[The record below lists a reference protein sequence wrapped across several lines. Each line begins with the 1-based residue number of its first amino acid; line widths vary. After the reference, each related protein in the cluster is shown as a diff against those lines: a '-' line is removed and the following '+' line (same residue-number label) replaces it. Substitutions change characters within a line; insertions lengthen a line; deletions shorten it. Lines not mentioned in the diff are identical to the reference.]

1 MIRTIIVP
9 TDGSDFAEHALPLAI
24 ATARRTDARLELVR
38 VHEPPPPPISPDVL
52 LPGDALQRWDDAI
65 REAERDSLAKLRQ
78 RVRDSTGLDPEAVLA
93 DGDVEEALAVRIA
106 AAADPLVVISSH
118 GRGGLARAW
127 LGSVADGLVRRVRAP
142 VIVVRPHERAAAFDQ
157 APPARRMLVPLD
169 GSSTA
174 EKVLDAVVDVARA
187 WEANVTLLIVLFP
200 LWMSDRKEEAAL
212 AGTSRVSAIREAA
225 ANYLGGVAEELRGNG
240 VEADVE
246 IIVDSNPASAILKFA
261 ADHDI
266 GLLALATHGRG
277 GAARVYMG
285 SVADKVRRGAAM
297 PVMLVNAGP
306 EVPPPAEPG

>member
-24 ATARRTDARLELVR
+24 ATARRTDARLELIR

-52 LPGDALQRWDDAI
+52 LPGDALQRWDEAI

-78 RVRDSTGLDPEAVLA
+78 RVRDSTGLDPEALLA
-93 DGDVEEALAVRIA
+93 DGIVEEALADRIA

-142 VIVVRPHERAAAFDQ
+142 LIVVRPHERAVAFDQ
-157 APPARRMLVPLD
+157 APPVRRMLVPLD

-174 EKVLDAVVDVARA
+174 ERVLGAVVDLARA
-187 WEANVTLLIVLFP
+187 WEANATLLIVLFP
-200 LWMSDRKEEAAL
+200 LWMSDRKEEAEL

-246 IIVDSNPASAILKFA
+246 IVVDSNPASAILKFA

-266 GLLALATHGRG
+266 DLLALATHGRG
-277 GAARVYMG
+277 GAERVYMG
-285 SVADKVRRGAAM
+285 SVADKVRRGAPM
-297 PVMLVNAGP
+297 PVLMVNAGP
-306 EVPPPAEPG
+306 EVSPAEPG